1 MSQEREITGDRISH
15 VERQGLECM
24 CMGFPVSLQRK
35 EIEAT
40 LESPQRL
47 RERTTQSAD
56 TNTTPIY
63 RAKWV

>member
-1 MSQEREITGDRISH
+1 
-15 VERQGLECM
+15 
-24 CMGFPVSLQRK
+24 MGFPVSLQRK